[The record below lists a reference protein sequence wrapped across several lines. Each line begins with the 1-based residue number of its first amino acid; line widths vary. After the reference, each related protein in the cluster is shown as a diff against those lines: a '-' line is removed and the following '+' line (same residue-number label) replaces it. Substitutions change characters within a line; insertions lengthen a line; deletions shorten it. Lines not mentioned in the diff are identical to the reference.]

1 MTNPR
6 RPWSQEATAALKR
19 MAAAGYS
26 DGEIARHLGRDRTCI
41 LRKRQRLRINPGLP
55 PAMIAMLA
63 RINMRRRLAA

>member
-1 MTNPR
+1 MTR
-6 RPWSQEATAALKR
+6 SRPWSPEATATLKR
-19 MAAAGYS
+19 MAGAGYT

>member
-6 RPWSQEATAALKR
+6 RPWSQEDSATLRR
-19 MAAAGYS
+19 MAQAGYS
-26 DGEIARHLGRDRTCI
+26 DGEIASHLGRDRTCI
-41 LRKRQRLRINPGLP
+41 LRKRQRLRISPGLP

>member
-1 MTNPR
+1 MRPR
-6 RPWSQEATAALKR
+6 SPWTEEATATLRR
-19 MAAAGYS
+19 MASAGYT

-63 RINMRRRLAA
+63 RISMRRRLAA